1 MAENLA
7 YRHIKVTLQTRV
19 DGLGS
24 SGHCHGVHRVSN
36 IGGLRQQKLIHRN
49 TLHCTALPGLGAGA
63 GRHAALRQLAHNL
76 TITVL
81 PHRALVTAGGHHH
94 HVAAASV
101 VSLAAGPSVSRD
113 QVSCSGPTTD
123 TETRHRPAAAFTA
136 GPGSGTEARARP
148 RDRLLCPAMVGY
160 NALVTSPGPNWS

>member
-1 MAENLA
+1 MDWAAVGTATVCIGWAILA
-7 YRHIKVTLQTRV
+7 
-19 DGLGS
+19 DWD
-24 SGHCHGVHRVSN
+24 N
-36 IGGLRQQKLIHRN
+36 RN
-49 TLHCTALPGLGAGA
+49 WSTGTHCTALRCLGWAQEQGDTL
-63 GRHAALRQLAHNL
+63 HSDNWH
-76 TITVL
+76 TISGHPVTVL

-136 GPGSGTEARARP
+136 GPGSGTGARARP

>member
-49 TLHCTALPGLGAGA
+49 TLHCTALPGLGTGA

-76 TITVL
+76 GPSCHCFAPPCT
-81 PHRALVTAGGHHH
+81 GHH

>member
-24 SGHCHGVHRVSN
+24 SGLCQCAQGEQYWRTETTETDPPEHTA
-36 IGGLRQQKLIHRN
+36 LRCLGWAQEQGD
-49 TLHCTALPGLGAGA
+49 TLHSDNW
-63 GRHAALRQLAHNL
+63 H
-76 TITVL
+76 TISGHPVTVL
-81 PHRALVTAGGHHH
+81 PHRALLTAGGHHR